1 MKPVIILWGIVCLIS
16 FSRTENASD
25 IEVFQ
30 GNVLVYEM
38 KFSIPKCGTVS
49 EALHKIMELLN
60 SVPIC
65 EVVGNKEPN
74 V

>member
-1 MKPVIILWGIVCLIS
+1 MGYRLLIS
-16 FSRTENASD
+16 FGKTENASD

-30 GNVLVYEM
+30 GNVLVYKM

-49 EALHKIMELLN
+49 EALYKIIQLLN
-60 SVPIC
+60 SVSIC
-65 EVVGNKEPN
+65 EVVGDTDLN